1 MANVVGDTALILE
14 PSCLQVLTVI
24 GLRIVEIILVL
35 ACLLLLLLEGKIA
48 WILLFHRAWCLYILI
63 EHRLRIMRAA

>member
-14 PSCLQVLTVI
+14 PGCLQVLTVI

-48 WILLFHRAWCLYILI
+48 WILLFH
-63 EHRLRIMRAA
+63 